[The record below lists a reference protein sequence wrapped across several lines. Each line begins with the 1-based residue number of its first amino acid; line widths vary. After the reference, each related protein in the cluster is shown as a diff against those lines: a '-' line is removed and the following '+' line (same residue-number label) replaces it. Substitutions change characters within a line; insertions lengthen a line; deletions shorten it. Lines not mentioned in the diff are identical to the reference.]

1 MGKKKPIVTPFGQWA
16 YPGEITV
23 IPSNTITMK
32 GVDYPVMGIDNLGNS
47 ELMLPG
53 GEYTFPGDYVTEI
66 PQMGKGGLTQW
77 FAEEWTDVKTGKPC
91 GRSGKEKGS
100 RPYPA
105 CRPKKRV
112 NETTPKTTSEMSSAE
127 KAKFKR
133 EKTSGKRI
141 DYNHKRR
148 EFGGQIGW
156 LDSYQDG
163 GLYAVGPYDE
173 MMAPKQGNYLLP
185 DINRPSYLDEFGGMR
200 SEYKMGFNDDGKE
213 VLIPTV
219 VQGKQL
225 SEDEAVDNYYRT
237 GLHMGKYDTVQ
248 DAENASALR
257 TAKYNMLQDPVRFD
271 MTQYQKGGSTPTYQ
285 DSLALYN
292 YNQLQRRLENKSD
305 IYEPSLTESILGN
318 YSKLTPQGKKD
329 QNALRA
335 EALKILKNN
344 PNIKPGLY
352 NIPKGLTRSSIS
364 DYDAAE
370 GSYDLYHPGIK
381 PQGAWFGI
389 ATNNDYSNVKPTSL
403 QKEIPYPNQPIGTG
417 MKRSIS
423 KNTNPIQ
430 KSTPTPIYVND
441 PNDPRL
447 KSYNDSLSLYNQTRN
462 IENPKYYEKGK
473 SPNYYSFSGTPAEAE
488 LFASA
493 NNIIQYNAKFP
504 GKIQPVS
511 TEHWGDQ
518 LIYPKYKKPV
528 QPVKYRDSEIAA
540 KQQQLLEAGYNIG
553 EADGIWGPK
562 SQEAWDQMNAS
573 KQTTQ
578 TNSQVY
584 QTPTVVVK
592 DINEDKANTLR
603 NQYQDS
609 TGTPFKSKDQIFNS
623 LQQSLKRKP
632 TVKEYNDAVEQFNRA
647 NRSMK
652 YGGWLDSYQSGG
664 ERSTAENPES
674 IGQVHIR
681 AKDKGWFDNYIKRP
695 LRKFGRSYAQRISD
709 ATGGSEWYKQA
720 NPFMNLAFES
730 INAPQYAATYAVT
743 GKVQTPSE
751 ALEIKN
757 PIGAIATDILLD
769 PLAGPAIAKG
779 LVKGL
784 PAAARYATTKT
795 PLKNA
800 WKLNPKAYQYN
811 LPENTMWR
819 GLGQEGMEDAI
830 NSGVFRSKQNVP
842 VEYFPGSTLRLS
854 KSFGTNPYFTP
865 KFKTAA
871 SYGDNYLAEVSRD
884 AANWKQRYARTDWSQ
899 VADRPIPVSEGRILQ
914 KDWLK
919 GYKPVEVSN
928 NIGTAKLY
936 DKVVNVDSLLGE
948 GLGELIAGRKNRKA
962 LSEGNTWLKNWIAD
976 PITQNKIENDL
987 VWASQRQDQY
997 GLGYQQAKSFVPN
1010 VREYPL
1016 SEQMKDFFIRK
1027 EGNIHAGNSGISY
1040 LHNESPITRQRRLID
1055 EQIGI
1060 APGIS
1065 MKYYGSWVS
1074 RNPAIKQSLRKSTVI
1089 HEGTH
1094 DWTTNFLL
1102 NNSGQADAIKNLYSD
1117 KIKNISEQWKNLRK
1131 QGISPS
1137 QVMGEQNANL
1147 GYLADPTEVH
1157 ARIMELRQLMKMT
1170 PEQSVMVTPEKAQNI
1185 IRSIENPKNAKFID
1199 PKFLDVIDKDPKKLA
1214 ALFNRLWA
1222 APAATALGASQL
1234 QEKKYGGWLDSY
1246 QSGGETSTEQN
1257 PTRIAPVDIR
1267 VKRKKVS
1274 DSNRYMYD
1282 AEGNLVY
1289 NPSLDI
1295 YPLIAEGS
1303 TQEET
1308 TFQPN
1313 LPVDLLN
1320 PTLEELVNVAGPYY
1334 PIDNRLASGDR
1345 INLPAS
1351 DLQRSLEQDYILP
1364 QMVGRS
1370 FGNLPLNRGDDID
1383 DGYGPS
1389 RRWTT
1394 NLNEHPGNYFLYS
1407 PETYAY
1413 VLKADKS
1420 SLVDFDKKRQVESGM
1435 SNLDQRFNEALA
1447 NQGYNSEMVDDY
1459 TANRPNQIWNR
1470 AEQARVEMLNN
1481 PEIREWARLHNLDLS
1496 NKYRDKYDKEVAAA
1510 ETDDGFASKIPESVY
1525 ANRLVKAGL
1534 PTSRPDYDY
1543 RNIKTFIIQDPSK
1556 FNLAGYFPIDQEMIN
1571 SANNASYKNFKKI
1584 MAERM
1589 GIDPAKF
1596 DTGEYLIHYNR
1607 SPISEYTPGMKN
1619 GGWLNKYK

>member
-148 EFGGQIGW
+148 QKGGEQWYTTQEWEDAMPDSTIENIVEFLDPTGILSHDDARRAYREWKQSKSSLPTSTQALDMFGAVPALGKLGKLKYLADPNAMKAVYKYFPWQDVLNAVDTVQDEYDKKRGGQIGW

-163 GLYAVGPYDE
+163 GDPE
-173 MMAPKQGNYLLP
+173 MMFRNKYNTNLTQGQKKKFDKWIAEESARQGRDVLMDIGAYDVQGFWKSGDYKKMDSDNHGFDTWKKPNHPTFSNQSRYHGADGWYGGNWTDNAGYQPSKQTLETYGPEYYNWMFKSEP
-185 DINRPSYLDEFGGMR
+185 GR
-200 SEYKMGFNDDGKE
+200 SEYLDMSRYESGANA
-213 VLIPTV
+213 PTPFV
-219 VQGKQL
+219 
-225 SEDEAVDNYYRT
+225 
-237 GLHMGKYDTVQ
+237 
-248 DAENASALR
+248 
-257 TAKYNMLQDPVRFD
+257 
-271 MTQYQKGGSTPTYQ
+271 YQKGG
-285 DSLALYN
+285 
-292 YNQLQRRLENKSD
+292 
-305 IYEPSLTESILGN
+305 
-318 YSKLTPQGKKD
+318 
-329 QNALRA
+329 
-335 EALKILKNN
+335 
-344 PNIKPGLY
+344 
-352 NIPKGLTRSSIS
+352 
-364 DYDAAE
+364 
-370 GSYDLYHPGIK
+370 
-381 PQGAWFGI
+381 W
-389 ATNNDYSNVKPTSL
+389 
-403 QKEIPYPNQPIGTG
+403 
-417 MKRSIS
+417 
-423 KNTNPIQ
+423 
-430 KSTPTPIYVND
+430 
-441 PNDPRL
+441 L
-447 KSYNDSLSLYNQTRN
+447 KSYQDA
-462 IENPKYYEKGK
+462 G
-473 SPNYYSFSGTPAEAE
+473 EA
-488 LFASA
+488 
-493 NNIIQYNAKFP
+493 
-504 GKIQPVS
+504 S
-511 TEHWGDQ
+511 TEQ
-518 LIYPKYKKPV
+518 
-528 QPVKYRDSEIAA
+528 
-540 KQQQLLEAGYNIG
+540 
-553 EADGIWGPK
+553 
-562 SQEAWDQMNAS
+562 
-573 KQTTQ
+573 
-578 TNSQVY
+578 
-584 QTPTVVVK
+584 
-592 DINEDKANTLR
+592 
-603 NQYQDS
+603 
-609 TGTPFKSKDQIFNS
+609 
-623 LQQSLKRKP
+623 
-632 TVKEYNDAVEQFNRA
+632 
-647 NRSMK
+647 
-652 YGGWLDSYQSGG
+652 
-664 ERSTAENPES
+664 NPEL
-674 IGQVHIR
+674 IGQVHVR

-751 ALEIKN
+751 AMNIQN
-757 PIGAIATDILLD
+757 PYGAFAVDAVLD
-769 PLAGPAIAKG
+769 PTNLLGAGLLKQP
-779 LVKGL
+779 VK
-784 PAAARYATTKT
+784 
-795 PLKNA
+795 
-800 WKLNPKAYQYN
+800 N
-811 LPENTMWR
+811 LGRN
-819 GLGQEGMEDAI
+819 I
-830 NSGVFRSKQNVP
+830 VNSP
-842 VEYFPGSTLRLS
+842 
-854 KSFGTNPYFTP
+854 
-865 KFKTAA
+865 
-871 SYGDNYLAEVSRD
+871 
-884 AANWKQRYARTDWSQ
+884 
-899 VADRPIPVSEGRILQ
+899 
-914 KDWLK
+914 
-919 GYKPVEVSN
+919 N
-928 NIGTAKLY
+928 NIGNAKLY
-936 DKVVNVDSLLGE
+936 DKVVNIDSFLGE
-948 GLGELIAGRKNRKA
+948 GIGELIAGRKNRKA

-1571 SANNASYKNFKKI
+1571 SANNASYKNLKKI

-1589 GIDPAKF
+1589 GIDSAKF

>member
-16 YPGEITV
+16 YPGEITI
-23 IPSNTITMK
+23 IPSNNITMK

-53 GEYTFPGDYVTEI
+53 QDYTFPGDYVTEI

-77 FAEEWTDVKTGKPC
+77 FAEEWTDVKTGKTC

-148 EFGGQIGW
+148 QKGGEQWYTTQEWEDAMPDSTFENIVEFLEPSGVLSHDDARRAYREWKESKSSLPTTTQALDMFGAVPALGKLGKLKYLAEPAAGAMKSIYKYFPWQDVLNAVDTAQDEYDKKKGGQTGW
-156 LDSYQDG
+156 LDSYQSG

-185 DINRPSYLDEFGGMR
+185 DINRPSYVDEFGGMR
-200 SEYKMGFNDDGKE
+200 SEYKMGFNDNGKE

-225 SEDEAVDNYYRT
+225 SEDEAIDNYYRT

-271 MTQYQKGGSTPTYQ
+271 MTQYQKGG
-285 DSLALYN
+285 
-292 YNQLQRRLENKSD
+292 
-305 IYEPSLTESILGN
+305 
-318 YSKLTPQGKKD
+318 
-329 QNALRA
+329 
-335 EALKILKNN
+335 
-344 PNIKPGLY
+344 
-352 NIPKGLTRSSIS
+352 
-364 DYDAAE
+364 
-370 GSYDLYHPGIK
+370 
-381 PQGAWFGI
+381 W
-389 ATNNDYSNVKPTSL
+389 
-403 QKEIPYPNQPIGTG
+403 
-417 MKRSIS
+417 
-423 KNTNPIQ
+423 
-430 KSTPTPIYVND
+430 
-441 PNDPRL
+441 L
-447 KSYNDSLSLYNQTRN
+447 KSYQDAG
-462 IENPKYYEKGK
+462 E
-473 SPNYYSFSGTPAEAE
+473 
-488 LFASA
+488 
-493 NNIIQYNAKFP
+493 
-504 GKIQPVS
+504 VS
-511 TEHWGDQ
+511 TEQ
-518 LIYPKYKKPV
+518 
-528 QPVKYRDSEIAA
+528 
-540 KQQQLLEAGYNIG
+540 
-553 EADGIWGPK
+553 
-562 SQEAWDQMNAS
+562 
-573 KQTTQ
+573 
-578 TNSQVY
+578 
-584 QTPTVVVK
+584 
-592 DINEDKANTLR
+592 
-603 NQYQDS
+603 
-609 TGTPFKSKDQIFNS
+609 
-623 LQQSLKRKP
+623 
-632 TVKEYNDAVEQFNRA
+632 
-647 NRSMK
+647 
-652 YGGWLDSYQSGG
+652 
-664 ERSTAENPES
+664 NPEP
-674 IGQVHIR
+674 IGQVHVR
-681 AKDKGWFDNYIKRP
+681 AKDKGWFDNYIQRP
-695 LRKFGRSYAQRISD
+695 LRKFGRSYAKRISD
-709 ATGGSEWYKQA
+709 ATGGSEWYKQP

-730 INAPQYAATYAVT
+730 MNAPQYAATYAVT

-751 ALEIKN
+751 AMNIQN
-757 PIGAIATDILLD
+757 PYGAFAVDAVLD
-769 PLAGPAIAKG
+769 PNNLLGAGLLKQP
-779 LVKGL
+779 VK
-784 PAAARYATTKT
+784 
-795 PLKNA
+795 
-800 WKLNPKAYQYN
+800 N
-811 LPENTMWR
+811 LGRN
-819 GLGQEGMEDAI
+819 I
-830 NSGVFRSKQNVP
+830 VNSP
-842 VEYFPGSTLRLS
+842 
-854 KSFGTNPYFTP
+854 
-865 KFKTAA
+865 
-871 SYGDNYLAEVSRD
+871 
-884 AANWKQRYARTDWSQ
+884 
-899 VADRPIPVSEGRILQ
+899 
-914 KDWLK
+914 
-919 GYKPVEVSN
+919 N
-928 NIGTAKLY
+928 NIGNAKLY
-936 DKVVNVDSLLGE
+936 DKVVNIDSFLGE
-948 GLGELIAGRKNRKA
+948 GIGELIAGRKNRKA

-987 VWASQRQDQY
+987 VWASQRSDQY

-1016 SEQMKDFFIRK
+1016 SEQMKDLFIRK
-1027 EGNIHAGNSGISY
+1027 EGSIHAGNSGVSY

-1055 EQIGI
+1055 EQSGI
-1060 APGIS
+1060 APGIN
-1065 MKYYGSWVS
+1065 MKYYGSWAS
-1074 RNPAIKQSLRKSTVI
+1074 RSPAIGQSVRKSNVI

-1102 NNSGQADAIKNLYSD
+1102 NNSGQADAIKNIYSD
-1117 KIKNISEQWKNLRK
+1117 KIKNISEEWQNLRK

-1137 QVMGEQNANL
+1137 QVMGKQNADL
-1147 GYLADPTEVH
+1147 GYLANPTEVH

-1170 PEQSVMVTPEKAQNI
+1170 PEQSVMVTPEKAQDI
-1185 IRSIENPKNAKFID
+1185 IRRIENPKNAKFID

-1234 QEKKYGGWLDSY
+1234 EKKKYGGWLDQY

-1257 PTRIAPVDIR
+1257 PIKIAPVDIR

-1282 AEGNLVY
+1282 TKGNLVY

-1295 YPLIAEGS
+1295 YPLIAEDS
-1303 TQEET
+1303 TEEET

-1370 FGNLPLNRGDDID
+1370 FGNLPLNRGNDID

-1394 NLNEHPGNYFLYS
+1394 NLNGHPGNYFLHS
-1407 PETYAY
+1407 PETYTY
-1413 VLKADKS
+1413 ILKADKS

-1447 NQGYNSEMVDDY
+1447 TQGYNYEMVDDY
-1459 TANRPNQIWNR
+1459 AANRPNQIWNR

-1496 NKYRDKYDKEVAAA
+1496 NKYRDKYDKEVAAT

-1571 SANNASYKNFKKI
+1571 SANNGSYENLKKI